1 MIRLNLWDLSL
12 KTPPSSSAR
21 FSPNF
26 FRHILPFLTM
36 SRGCTWISRFFSPP
50 ILGIFSERFFLHR
63 ERGCKRLSI
72 NRREAPFSIYGSF
85 FLFFFF
91 PFFSLRNSGHSPSKD
106 TWWSFN
112 TSCCGKNTG
121 FLVNF
126 IPLLWNAFTFL
137 NLLASS
143 FSSLLSEFSRLT
155 LRKETSNLC
164 SIHSLQE
171 MKNFIMNVDNVA

>member
-21 FSPNF
+21 FSLNF

-91 PFFSLRNSGHSPSKD
+91 FLFFPSGIRVTPRVKIHGGVLTRVVAVETRAFWLILFPYFGTLSL
-106 TWWSFN
+106 F
-112 TSCCGKNTG
+112 
-121 FLVNF
+121 
-126 IPLLWNAFTFL
+126 
-137 NLLASS
+137 
-143 FSSLLSEFSRLT
+143 
-155 LRKETSNLC
+155 
-164 SIHSLQE
+164 
-171 MKNFIMNVDNVA
+171 